1 MLIWAKFKSNL
12 IHITSSS
19 SSSHPAW
26 PGHLVSI
33 LIALATTEMDEG
45 TTTKAGQGILKRA
58 EEILTVPAA
67 GTPLRPLITA
77 ARESA
82 QSLITQT
89 NSGVRDLAETVTNE
103 ITDQVVVKPPKGFDD
118 VLSGARIRP
127 DLKFAAIVG
136 LTALVSSRFGA
147 RSLVRN
153 TTVVSLISTIAIFPD
168 SVSKSVSTLS
178 SKVTSTLGRE

>member
-1 MLIWAKFKSNL
+1 MAHFEFLKFFIDHQKTSVFKILARYTLDDSRDSNP
-12 IHITSSS
+12 TFDKME
-19 SSSHPAW
+19 P
-26 PGHLVSI
+26 
-33 LIALATTEMDEG
+33 TMG
-45 TTTKAGQGILKRA
+45 TAGQGILKRA
-58 EEILTVPAA
+58 EEILTVPAG

-103 ITDQVVVKPPKGFDD
+103 ITDQVVKPPKGFDD
-118 VLSGARIRP
+118 VLSGAQIRP

-153 TTVVSLISTIAIFPD
+153 TTVVSLISGIAIFPD
-168 SVSKSVSTLS
+168 SVAKSVSTLS
-178 SKVTSTLGRE
+178 SKVTSTLGRG

>member
-1 MLIWAKFKSNL
+1 M
-12 IHITSSS
+12 
-19 SSSHPAW
+19 P
-26 PGHLVSI
+26 
-33 LIALATTEMDEG
+33 
-45 TTTKAGQGILKRA
+45 
-58 EEILTVPAA
+58 
-67 GTPLRPLITA
+67 
-77 ARESA
+77 
-82 QSLITQT
+82 
-89 NSGVRDLAETVTNE
+89 TNE